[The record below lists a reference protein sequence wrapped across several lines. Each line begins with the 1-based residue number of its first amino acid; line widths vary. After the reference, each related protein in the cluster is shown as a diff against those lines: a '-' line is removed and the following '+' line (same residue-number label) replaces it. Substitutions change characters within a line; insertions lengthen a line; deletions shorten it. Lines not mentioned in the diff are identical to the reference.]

1 MFIDSYSDIAGI
13 SDNNCMNKKSFI
25 CIINNNHFDLLISK
39 EEQSKYDLL
48 ETISYRNN
56 LNNNR

>member
-1 MFIDSYSDIAGI
+1 MFIDSYSNIAGM
-13 SDNNCMNKKSFI
+13 SD
-25 CIINNNHFDLLISK
+25 NNNHFDLLISK

-48 ETISYRNN
+48 ETISYRIN

>member
-13 SDNNCMNKKSFI
+13 SDNN
-25 CIINNNHFDLLISK
+25 NHFDLLIPK

-56 LNNNR
+56 PNNNR